1 MPKSIHPRSARLM
14 TSIGPSIR
22 SWRVAL
28 GLSATQVA
36 DRAGIS
42 RPTLRIIETEPQR
55 ASFGNVMAVLAVLGL
70 DGAVA
75 EAIDPMESTRGRAL
89 ILDRMNRGKRA

>member
-55 ASFGNVMAVLAVLGL
+55 ASFGNVMAVLTVLGL

-75 EAIDPMESTRGRAL
+75 EAIDPMESARGRAL

>member
-1 MPKSIHPRSARLM
+1 MPKSIHPRSARLLA
-14 TSIGPSIR
+14 TIGPSIR
-22 SWRVAL
+22 SWRIAL

-42 RPTLRIIETEPQR
+42 RPTLRVIESEPQR

-75 EAIDPMESTRGRAL
+75 QAIDPMESARGRVL
-89 ILDRMNRGKRA
+89 VLDRMNTEKRR